1 MLPRVALEYGQSW
14 CARLIRSRPCSRVS
28 CGASRSSAAARP
40 KPPLFERP
48 DPDACRDPRVAQVE
62 LPPRRDP
69 KQRALET
76 GGVADGEQL
85 LGIRPRPA
93 RAAHLTGNIERDIHT
108 AVARPRMPLTAT
120 DGGRLGGV
128 EDLESVVHVRPFVR
142 PRDSG
147 AAFFSSG
154 GARGHGSQPGTARR
168 FLAAGRPTAPAPPR
182 QTGGPLG
189 ARELGTRDRGARAAS
204 AHLRARGA
212 SRLHGHR
219 PTALAAIHNSTTAGS
234 SSGRRALSPMP
245 RPLATARVSLSP
257 ARPQAAGMKGVLTV
271 K

>member
-76 GGVADGEQL
+76 GGVAGGEQL

-108 AVARPRMPLTAT
+108 AVARPRMPLTAA

-128 EDLESVVHVRPFVR
+128 EDLESVVHVRPFVVLVTEPLR
-142 PRDSG
+142 PRSCHPKCPACRRRTRRTSRPIRSATWRAG
-147 AAFFSSG
+147 CRMPAFLRPRSSPVG
-154 GARGHGSQPGTARR
+154 RR
-168 FLAAGRPTAPAPPR
+168 APC
-182 QTGGPLG
+182 
-189 ARELGTRDRGARAAS
+189 
-204 AHLRARGA
+204 RARGRRDSA
-212 SRLHGHR
+212 PLCPLSLRQRACDSWSRSPGT
-219 PTALAAIHNSTTAGS
+219 PSC
-234 SSGRRALSPMP
+234 RR
-245 RPLATARVSLSP
+245 R
-257 ARPQAAGMKGVLTV
+257 
-271 K
+271 